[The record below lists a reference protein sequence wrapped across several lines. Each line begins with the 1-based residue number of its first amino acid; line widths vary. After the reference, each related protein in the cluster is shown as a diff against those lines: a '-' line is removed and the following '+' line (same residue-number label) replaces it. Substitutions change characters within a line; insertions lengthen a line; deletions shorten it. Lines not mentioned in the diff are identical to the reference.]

1 MSTLRL
7 VPVIEL
13 LRPFT
18 ADEAEYCSTLLW
30 RTSWLLNP
38 RMLDQSWVN
47 WAGFVQ
53 SVFWKDGRDVS
64 VDDIHILPLI
74 DLNPNDQ
81 NTIYSVLLFI
91 DSK

>member
-1 MSTLRL
+1 M
-7 VPVIEL
+7 
-13 LRPFT
+13 
-18 ADEAEYCSTLLW
+18 
-30 RTSWLLNP
+30 
-38 RMLDQSWVN
+38 
-47 WAGFVQ
+47 AGFVQ

-91 DSK
+91 DQQVKAAGIPSISVTFDQPLYVKAMDGDSVVH